1 MELWK
6 LPAATLEKMCE
17 SQAEKIRTQ
26 EKLIKTYEQYIQKI
40 EVTNTS
46 LLEKLEEQQKL
57 FEERDDKMKQLIQN
71 QERMIEILMA
81 ENRELGGE
89 ISKDL
94 D

>member
-40 EVTNTS
+40 EGTNTS

-71 QERMIEILMA
+71 QERMILMA

>member
-26 EKLIKTYEQYIQKI
+26 EKLIKTYEQYLQKI
-40 EVTNTS
+40 AGTNTS

-57 FEERDDKMKQLIQN
+57 LEERDDKKTQLIQN

>member
-26 EKLIKTYEQYIQKI
+26 EKLIKTSEQYIQKI
-40 EVTNTS
+40 EGTNTS

>member
-40 EVTNTS
+40 EGPNTS

-57 FEERDDKMKQLIQN
+57 FEELDDKMKQLIQN

>member
-40 EVTNTS
+40 EGTNTS
-46 LLEKLEEQQKL
+46 LLDILDEQQKL
-57 FEERDDKMKQLIQN
+57 FEELYDKMKQLIQN